1 MSSDRTAGELAV
13 LAGLPGINPRRLRV
27 LLDHHEPA
35 EALARLLTG
44 RPLHP
49 MVERSLGGASGEMRG
64 EVGRAAAFRSV
75 DEAADWCARLGVGAM
90 VRADPGF
97 PPQLQVDPDPPAVL
111 FWQGDLSVLDARRVG
126 IIGTRN
132 ATAAGRATAFELGH
146 ELAVSGVTVVSGLA
160 RGIDGAAHRGV
171 RSGAGHPVGVVANGH
186 DVPYPK
192 PHAELWGWV
201 GTHGLLLSEWPPGT
215 TPEPWRFPLRNRI
228 LAALCEVLVVVESR
242 ERGGSLITARA
253 AADRDVEVMAV
264 PGSPR
269 NRACTGTNALL
280 VDGAAPCTS
289 VDDVLAA
296 LGLDHRRQCAL
307 PFDPRPEP
315 DQVEQQ
321 VLAVCGEAPST
332 LDTIVST
339 LGIDVA
345 VAAMAVARLEHWGR
359 LVEAGGWFE
368 PAGSRL
374 ERS

>member
-1 MSSDRTAGELAV
+1 
-13 LAGLPGINPRRLRV
+13 
-27 LLDHHEPA
+27 
-35 EALARLLTG
+35 
-44 RPLHP
+44 
-49 MVERSLGGASGEMRG
+49 
-64 EVGRAAAFRSV
+64 
-75 DEAADWCARLGVGAM
+75 
-90 VRADPGF
+90 
-97 PPQLQVDPDPPAVL
+97 
-111 FWQGDLSVLDARRVG
+111 
-126 IIGTRN
+126 
-132 ATAAGRATAFELGH
+132 
-146 ELAVSGVTVVSGLA
+146 
-160 RGIDGAAHRGV
+160 
-171 RSGAGHPVGVVANGH
+171 
-186 DVPYPK
+186 
-192 PHAELWGWV
+192 
-201 GTHGLLLSEWPPGT
+201 
-215 TPEPWRFPLRNRI
+215 
-228 LAALCEVLVVVESR
+228 
-242 ERGGSLITARA
+242 
-253 AADRDVEVMAV
+253 MAV

-345 VAAMAVARLEHWGR
+345 VAAMAVARLERWGR